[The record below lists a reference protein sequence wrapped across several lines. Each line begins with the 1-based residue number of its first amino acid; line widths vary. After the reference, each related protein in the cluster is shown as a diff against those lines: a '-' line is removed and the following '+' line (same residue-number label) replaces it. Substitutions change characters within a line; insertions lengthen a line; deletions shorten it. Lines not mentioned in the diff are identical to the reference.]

1 MRGAIIGD
9 IVGSSREF
17 GPRVTDRDFDLF
29 PLYSDFTDDSVLTIA
44 VYDSLKN
51 NIPYEESFIKW
62 VTKYTNKGYGG
73 WFWTWI
79 TSKEKKPYGSKGNG
93 AAMRV
98 SPVGWLFDTEGD
110 ILREA
115 KKTADVTHNTTEGV
129 ASAQAVAMCIYLAR
143 NKKNK
148 NEIKEYIEKKFG
160 YNLGRSL
167 IEVLRDYKVNE
178 LAKGTVEESIICF
191 LSADS
196 FEQTIRNAIS
206 LGGDTDTLACIA
218 GSIAEAYYGLDEK
231 IWSKAKRYL
240 TDEILELLGE
250 FDSSIEDVYIDVEGV
265 ILNENGE
272 QMPYLKEFLT
282 LIFSMS
288 ENVYW
293 LSKYSKDGDT
303 LKVLEYLDGKV
314 DKEVLEML
322 KNVKGKKWD
331 LFRTESIDF
340 LRRFLWFSG
349 KVGRNQY
356 VKLEI
361 LHKDH
366 NLIVV
371 ENNLEEIIE
380 LFKKE

>member
-9 IVGSSREF
+9 IIGSSREF
-17 GPRVTDRDFDLF
+17 CPRVVDRDFDLF
-29 PLYSDFTDDSVLTIA
+29 PIGSEFTDDSVLTIA

-51 NIPYEESFIKW
+51 SIPYEQSFTKW
-62 VTKYTNKGYGG
+62 VTKYPHKGYGT
-73 WFWTWI
+73 WFWGWVTE
-79 TSKEKKPYGSKGNG
+79 KEKKPYGSKGNG

-98 SPVGWLFDTEGD
+98 SPVGWLFDTEED
-110 ILREA
+110 VLREA
-115 KKTADVTHNTTEGV
+115 KRSADVTHNTKEGV
-129 ASAQAVAMCIYLAR
+129 TSAQAVAMCIYLAR
-143 NKKNK
+143 KKK
-148 NEIKEYIEKKFG
+148 SKEEIKKYVEDKFG
-160 YNLGRSL
+160 YNLSKSL
-167 IEVLRDYKVNE
+167 LDVLKDYKVNE
-178 LAKGTVEESIICF
+178 LADGTVQESIICF

-250 FDSSIEDVYIDVEGV
+250 LDSSIEDVYMDVDGV
-265 ILNENGE
+265 ILSEDGK

-282 LIFSMS
+282 LIFNIS

-293 LSKYSKDGDT
+293 LSNYCKDGDT
-303 LKVLEYLDGKV
+303 SKVLEYLEGKI

-322 KNVKGKKWD
+322 KNVKGKKWG
-331 LFRTESIDF
+331 LFRTEGIDF
-340 LRRFLWFSG
+340 LKRFVWFSG
-349 KVGRNQY
+349 KVDRNQY
-356 VKLEI
+356 IKLEI

-380 LFKKE
+380 LFKRQ